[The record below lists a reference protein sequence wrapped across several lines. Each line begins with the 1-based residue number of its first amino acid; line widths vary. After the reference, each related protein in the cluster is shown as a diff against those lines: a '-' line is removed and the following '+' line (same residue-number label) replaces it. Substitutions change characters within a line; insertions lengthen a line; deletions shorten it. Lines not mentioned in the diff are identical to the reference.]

1 MLENRGL
8 NFIRTKQLAKA
19 ERIYRD
25 LIQRNPENHLYYQ
38 KLEIALEAH
47 SVEAKLKMYQELSEK
62 YPKAQTPLRLP
73 LDIGL
78 FIFSYYV
85 LYSADGLITEKK
97 CIKISKF
104 NFFSRK

>member
-78 FIFSYYV
+78 FIFSFYR
-85 LYSADGLITEKK
+85 ADGLNTEKK